1 MRLRGKTDDC
11 PIGLTQAM
19 ELWLGPSPGGSAFS
33 SREELLRA
41 WERGRD
47 YVMRLWATNGRRPQ
61 AWWFLGDAASLGLTW
76 PGYDRQQSYLFEHNA
91 LSETEHEQLL
101 ARWRR
106 DFEDACLLEDAV
118 ARRKHLDWADVPH
131 SLRRQWSAARRR
143 RSRMVPEKAPD
154 VASGVRGEEENT
166 GLRPESNVA
175 PEALK

>member
-1 MRLRGKTDDC
+1 
-11 PIGLTQAM
+11 
-19 ELWLGPSPGGSAFS
+19 
-33 SREELLRA
+33 
-41 WERGRD
+41 
-47 YVMRLWATNGRRPQ
+47 MRLWATNGRRPQ